1 MEKRYYWMK
10 LKEDFFTT
18 PRIKK
23 LRKVPG
29 GDTFVMIYLKMAML
43 SLNSDA
49 VLVFEH
55 IENTFVEEIALK
67 IDEDE
72 NSVFI
77 TVEFLEKTGLMVE
90 IAKDRYKLVEIEDCI
105 GSESSSALRQR
116 KSRELRKVK
125 EMNAIPEN
133 MGKCDNVTSTSRVCT
148 EIDPTYGIFKENKG
162 ISCDNVTPMS
172 QECNGEKTGCDNVT
186 HVSHPCHTDIDIDID
201 IEKKKE
207 TYVSKE
213 KEFPENRFEEK
224 VIDEFIE
231 LLLRNEP
238 LLRVPVTEEQK
249 KKWYD
254 PIEKLRERG
263 YTEADILNTM
273 RYTLTN
279 NFWKAHILTPEKFKI
294 KFSQLLLK
302 YRSEQTQ
309 QAKPSFNN
317 FTGRQYDMEQ
327 LEMELLQTGTSTK
340 V

>member
-1 MEKRYYWMK
+1 MK
-10 LKEDFFTT
+10 LKEDFFSTT
-18 PRIKK
+18 RLKK

-29 GDTFVMIYLKMAML
+29 GDTFVLIYLKLALL
-43 SLNSDA
+43 SLNSHA
-49 VLVFEH
+49 VLEYEQLEESFE
-55 IENTFVEEIALK
+55 EELALK

-77 TVEFLEKTGLMVE
+77 TVDFLKRTGLLVP
-90 IAKDRYKLVEIEDCI
+90 IGDDTYKLIEIEHCI
-105 GSESSSALRQR
+105 GSETAAAIRKRESRRQQILPQSD
-116 KSRELRKVK
+116 KPFVIE
-125 EMNAIPEN
+125 E
-133 MGKCDNVTSTSRVCT
+133 GQ
-148 EIDPTYGIFKENKG
+148 
-162 ISCDNVTPMS
+162 SCDNVTQMSHKCHTVVPQVS
-172 QECNGEKTGCDNVT
+172 QE
-186 HVSHPCHTDIDIDID
+186 CHTDIDKDID

-273 RYTLTN
+273 RYALTN

>member
-1 MEKRYYWMK
+1 M
-10 LKEDFFTT
+10 
-18 PRIKK
+18 
-23 LRKVPG
+23 LRCL
-29 GDTFVMIYLKMAML
+29 DYLKDWDM
-43 SLNSDA
+43 
-49 VLVFEH
+49 
-55 IENTFVEEIALK
+55 
-67 IDEDE
+67 EDM
-72 NSVFI
+72 I
-77 TVEFLEKTGLMVE
+77 WL
-90 IAKDRYKLVEIEDCI
+90 
-105 GSESSSALRQR
+105 
-116 KSRELRKVK
+116 
-125 EMNAIPEN
+125 
-133 MGKCDNVTSTSRVCT
+133 
-148 EIDPTYGIFKENKG
+148 
-162 ISCDNVTPMS
+162 
-172 QECNGEKTGCDNVT
+172 
-186 HVSHPCHTDIDIDID
+186 DIDID

>member
-10 LKEDFFTT
+10 LKEDFFSTT
-18 PRIKK
+18 RIKK

-29 GDTFVMIYLKMAML
+29 GDTFVLIYLKLALL
-43 SLNSDA
+43 SLNGHA
-49 VLVFEH
+49 VLEYEHLEESFE
-55 IENTFVEEIALK
+55 EELALK

-77 TVEFLEKTGLMVE
+77 TVDFLKRTGLLVP
-90 IAKDRYKLVEIEDCI
+90 IGDDTYKLIEIEHCI
-105 GSESSSALRQR
+105 GSETAAAIRKRESRRQQILPQSD
-116 KSRELRKVK
+116 KPFVIE
-125 EMNAIPEN
+125 E
-133 MGKCDNVTSTSRVCT
+133 GQ
-148 EIDPTYGIFKENKG
+148 
-162 ISCDNVTPMS
+162 SCDNVTQVSHTNYSGDVKTNHKKGNSDAM
-172 QECNGEKTGCDNVT
+172 GESCDNVT
-186 HVSHPCHTDIDIDID
+186 QMSHKCHTVVPQVSQECHTDIDKDID

-213 KEFPENRFEEK
+213 KEFPEKRFEEK

-238 LLRVPVTEEQK
+238 LLRVPVIEEQK

-273 RYTLTN
+273 RYALTN

-302 YRSEQTQ
+302 YRPEQTQ

>member
-10 LKEDFFTT
+10 LKEDFFSTT
-18 PRIKK
+18 RIKK

-29 GDTFVMIYLKMAML
+29 GDTFVLIYLKLALL
-43 SLNSDA
+43 SLNGHA
-49 VLVFEH
+49 VLEYEHLEESFE
-55 IENTFVEEIALK
+55 EELALK

-77 TVEFLEKTGLMVE
+77 TVDFLKRTGLLVP
-90 IAKDRYKLVEIEDCI
+90 IGDDTYKLIEIEHCI
-105 GSESSSALRQR
+105 GSETAAAIRKRESRRQQILPQSD
-116 KSRELRKVK
+116 KPFVIE
-125 EMNAIPEN
+125 E
-133 MGKCDNVTSTSRVCT
+133 GQ
-148 EIDPTYGIFKENKG
+148 
-162 ISCDNVTPMS
+162 SCDNVTQMSHKCHTVVPQVS
-172 QECNGEKTGCDNVT
+172 QE
-186 HVSHPCHTDIDIDID
+186 CHTDIDKDID

-273 RYTLTN
+273 RYALTN